1 MKPTHAKSNPIDV
14 KSYASVTLP
23 HLQAVLNQ
31 NERVMKQIVDE
42 LVAGVCAGQ
51 SLFVFGSGHSSLFG
65 VELYHRAGGAS
76 FIIPVLGDF
85 LLPSAGPQ
93 VVRALERTPHAADS
107 LLRRVE
113 PRRGEMLWI
122 ASQSGINPAVVDLA
136 LEAKRLGM
144 KTVAFTSLEH
154 SKNVTSRH
162 ESGKRLFEVAD
173 EVIDLMGRRGDAAV
187 SIGKEVT
194 AGPLSGVTT
203 AFLAHSIIVA
213 ACARLEE
220 TGVRCTYTS
229 VNTPEGE
236 ARNADLEKKAS
247 HRDPLLR

>member
-1 MKPTHAKSNPIDV
+1 MKNSNP
-14 KSYASVTLP
+14 KSLPVDLKSFATVTLP
-23 HLQAVLNQ
+23 HLQAVLTH
-31 NERVMKQIVDE
+31 NERVMRQTVDE

-51 SLFVFGSGHSSLFG
+51 SLFIFGSGHSSLFG
-65 VELYHRAGGAS
+65 LELYHRAGGAS

-162 ESGKRLFEVAD
+162 ESGKRLFEVVD

-187 SIGKEVT
+187 TIAKDVS

-203 AFLAHSIIVA
+203 TFLAHSILVA

-236 ARNADLEKKAS
+236 SRNSDLEKKAA